1 LHRKTLKNNRSGLSV
16 ALLAM
21 IPVSRKSRMNSRQ
34 AVALAVVGFTASLI
48 SDCSSSRFER
58 AEIATHAKAQ
68 MIGMS
73 KEQVLACM
81 GAPSQH
87 VAVGQTEVWSY
98 PSGGDTT
105 TFSTV
110 SGSVDASGN
119 ASAFG
124 ASQSAHRYCIVNVV
138 MTAGKVS
145 AVNYTGRTGGWAS
158 EGEQCAFAVRNCV
171 E

>member
-1 LHRKTLKNNRSGLSV
+1 MKTSRLRILTLSFLFAAEKIRWFAMKPRCAAAV
-16 ALLAM
+16 LALLAF
-21 IPVSRKSRMNSRQ
+21 
-34 AVALAVVGFTASLI
+34 AALLI
-48 SDCSSSRFER
+48 SACASSRFGR
-58 AEIATHAKAQ
+58 AEVATHAKAE
-68 MIGMS
+68 MVGMS

-81 GAPSQH
+81 GAPPQH
-87 VAVGQTEVWSY
+87 TAVGQTEVWSY

-105 TFSTV
+105 TFSTA

-124 ASQSAHRYCIVNVV
+124 ASQSAHRYCIVNIV

-158 EGEQCAFAVRNCV
+158 QGEQCAFAVQNCV

>member
-1 LHRKTLKNNRSGLSV
+1 
-16 ALLAM
+16 
-21 IPVSRKSRMNSRQ
+21 MNSRHA
-34 AVALAVVGFTASLI
+34 AVLALLGFTALSF
-48 SDCSSSRFER
+48 SACTSSRFER
-58 AEIATHAKAQ
+58 AEVATQAKAQ

-87 VAVGQTEVWSY
+87 AAVGQTEVWSY
-98 PSGGDTT
+98 SSGGDTT
-105 TFSTV
+105 TFSTAN
-110 SGSVDASGN
+110 GSIDAAGN

-124 ASQSAHRYCIVNVV
+124 TSHSAHRYCVVNVV

-145 AVNYTGRTGGWAS
+145 AINYTGRTGGWAS
-158 EGEQCAFAVRNCV
+158 HGEQCAFAVQNCV